1 MTTTLPESDTIPATV
16 TRPAVTLTVIA
27 RGGYSGPKVYAAV
40 LCDGD
45 GNTKSVTRA
54 GDSAD
59 GELEILLRAVTGALN
74 ALHQPAKVKVI
85 CNQSRCIRAMKRAGG
100 RINDGLDTTG
110 EYAAYVAASEPH
122 RVRFHH
128 AAGDAMGE
136 PGRVAYQAATRRLES
151 ERAATPVAPAT
162 PDDGDGD
169 GDVVCTD

>member
-1 MTTTLPESDTIPATV
+1 MTTTLPESDTIPATD
-16 TRPAVTLTVIA
+16 TLPAVTLTVIA

-45 GNTKSVTRA
+45 GNTKSVTRVGNGDDNQA
-54 GDSAD
+54 GM
-59 GELEILLRAVTGALN
+59 IRAVTAALN
-74 ALHQPAKVKVI
+74 ALHQPAQVRIV
-85 CNQSRCIRAMKRAGG
+85 CNQARCIKAMKRAGG

-136 PGRVAYQAATRRLES
+136 PGRIAYQAATRRLDS

-169 GDVVCTD
+169 VGCID